1 MPHAIVT
8 VSSERRTAARKRG
21 SPSSSEATRPKQMVQ
36 SQEIRRIT
44 HDFNN
49 LLTLV
54 MGHGETVLLS
64 LPDGHPLQANAQE
77 IVRAA
82 ADAARLLRTFSGIN
96 SPARPL

>member
-8 VSSERRTAARKRG
+8 VSSERRTARKRG
-21 SPSSSEATRPKQMVQ
+21 SPPSSQATRPKQVIQ

-64 LPDGHPLQANAQE
+64 LPEGHPLQANAQE

-82 ADAARLLRTFSGIN
+82 ADAARLLRTFSGIT